1 MPAIVYDL
9 AIVEDRGSYYQVLG
23 LTKNTFDVVANGEEK
38 HLKLS
43 SIAADIIRDELS
55 KGNSVRLP
63 KVLQFGEVL
72 PGELQ
77 IIKAQDDPLQAHKN
91 AAIYKLKQLVTFE
104 LGKISSF
111 DLYRYNVLHDEL
123 AAEGYFITSK
133 NREQKYIEIIES
145 GDINLISSLEK
156 YLESRDTLDRAV
168 SAHERL
174 DSIIKT
180 VQSQSQTSEVDRLLN
195 EFLTTFYANE

>member
-1 MPAIVYDL
+1 MPALVYDL

-23 LTKNTFDVVANGEEK
+23 LTKNTFDAVANGEEK

-43 SIAADIIRDELS
+43 SMAADMIRDEFS
-55 KGNSVRLP
+55 KGNLVRLP

-77 IIKAQDDPLQAHKN
+77 IIKPQDDPLQAHKN
-91 AAIYKLKQLVTFE
+91 ASIYKLKQLVTFE

-133 NREQKYIEIIES
+133 NREQKYIEIIEA
-145 GDINLISSLEK
+145 GDVDLISSLEK
-156 YLESRDTLDRAV
+156 YLEARDNLDRAV
-168 SAHERL
+168 SAHQRI
-174 DSIIKT
+174 DSVIKL
-180 VQSQSQTSEVDRLLN
+180 VQSQTTNEEVDRITN
-195 EFLTTFYANE
+195 EFLTVFYSNE

>member
-9 AIVEDRGSYYQVLG
+9 AIVEDRGSYYQILG
-23 LTKNTFDVVANGEEK
+23 LTKNTFDAVANGESK

-43 SIAADIIRDELS
+43 SMAADIIRDEFS
-55 KGNSVRLP
+55 KGNVLRLP
-63 KVLQFGEVL
+63 KELKYGEVL

-77 IIKAQDDPLQAHKN
+77 IISSQDDPLQAHKN

-123 AAEGYFITSK
+123 AAEGYFISSK
-133 NREQKYIEIIES
+133 NREQKYIEIIEA
-145 GDINLISSLEK
+145 GDVDLISCLEK
-156 YLESRDTLDRAV
+156 YLEARDNLDRAT
-168 SAHERL
+168 SAHHRI
-174 DSIIKT
+174 DSAIKT
-180 VQSQSQTSEVDRLLN
+180 VQTQTDVAGVDRVLN
-195 EFLTTFYANE
+195 EFLTVFYANE

>member
-1 MPAIVYDL
+1 MPALVYDL

-23 LTKNTFDVVANGEEK
+23 LTKNTFDAVANGEEK

-43 SIAADIIRDELS
+43 ALTADIIRDELS
-55 KGNSVRLP
+55 KGNLVRLP

-77 IIKAQDDPLQAHKN
+77 IIKSQDDPLQAHKN

-133 NREQKYIEIIES
+133 NREQKYIEIIET
-145 GDINLISSLEK
+145 GDVDLISSLEK
-156 YLESRDTLDRAV
+156 YLEARDNLDRAV
-168 SAHERL
+168 SAHQRI

-180 VQSQSQTSEVDRLLN
+180 VQSQTDVTEVDRITN
-195 EFLTTFYANE
+195 EFLTVFYSNE